1 MKEFVYATRY
11 YAMRLCERFRS
22 LAFDCR
28 GSVSCPPFITVI
40 IGGIL
45 GLIVG
50 AVIAFSPETFVGLK

>member
-11 YAMRLCERFRS
+11 KVQKLNDSFNRFLSDR
-22 LAFDCR
+22 R

>member
-11 YAMRLCERFRS
+11 NAMRLCERFRS

-28 GSVSCPPFITVI
+28 GSVSCPPILTVI

-45 GLIVG
+45 GIIVG
-50 AVIAFSPETFVGLK
+50 SVIAFCPDIFVGIK